1 MARETRWCQNPKCPE
16 KKNSNQIRGSKGS
29 KYYQSNKANGYGN
42 GNFCTLGC
50 QNEWDNIYMDRAI
63 DALGIRITEP
73 VKVNMENAWEVKS
86 EYVYNRGDD
95 TRSRYIYFLTN
106 KLFNVRH
113 PLTMEQA
120 LVNGRPT
127 NDDYWA
133 YHQTI
138 TSEQAN
144 ELAQQLGLTPQQ

>member
-1 MARETRWCQNPKCPE
+1 MARETKWGQNPKCPE
-16 KKNSNQIRGSKGS
+16 KKNSNQIRGSKGN
-29 KYYQSNKANGYGN
+29 KYYQSNKAYGYGN

-50 QNEWDNIYMDRAI
+50 QTEWDNIYMNRAI

-73 VKVNMENAWEVKS
+73 VKVSMENAWEVKP

-95 TRSRYIYFLTN
+95 RQSRYIYFLTN

-144 ELAQQLGLTPQQ
+144 ELAQQLGLTNQ

>member
-1 MARETRWCQNPKCPE
+1 MARDTKWCQNPKCPE

-29 KYYQSNKANGYGN
+29 KYYQSNTANGYGA

-50 QNEWDNIYMDRAI
+50 YDSWSSVYLDRAI
-63 DALGIRITEP
+63 DIMGVRITEP
-73 VKVNMENAWEVKS
+73 VKVNMENAWEVKT

-95 TRSRYIYFLTN
+95 RQSRYIYFLTN

-113 PLTMEQA
+113 TITMEQA
-120 LVNGRPT
+120 LGHRPP
-127 NDDYWA
+127 NDDYWS

-138 TSEQAN
+138 TSETAK
-144 ELAQQLGLTPQQ
+144 ELAKQLGLTKQ

>member
-1 MARETRWCQNPKCPE
+1 MARETKWCQNPQCPE

-50 QNEWDNIYMDRAI
+50 YDEWSNIYLDRAI
-63 DALGIRITEP
+63 DTMGVRITEP

-86 EYVYNRGDD
+86 EYVYNRGND

-113 PLTMEQA
+113 PITMVQA
-120 LVNGRPT
+120 LGHIPT
-127 NDDYWA
+127 DDNYCN
-133 YHQTI
+133 YYQTI
-138 TSEQAN
+138 PSAQAK
-144 ELAQQLGLTPQQ
+144 ELAQQLGLTQQ